1 MRNDEGKEENMA
13 GSSSEVDVIE
23 GVQVNVL
30 QGLVEALSVSNNRS
44 NEYQEGNSSQRNGAV
59 GGGTQLQE
67 SARCLSAFRRLRE

>member
-13 GSSSEVDVIE
+13 GASCGVDVIE

-30 QGLVEALSVSNNRS
+30 QGLVEGLSVSDNRAS
-44 NEYQEGNSSQRNGAV
+44 ESQDVNSSQHGGAV
-59 GGGTQLQE
+59 GGMHLQE